1 MRCYIALGSNLDEP
15 LEQILTASRALAE
28 IPHSTLVALSSCY
41 HSAPLDGMDQPWY
54 VNRVAALDTRLS
66 PEVLLD
72 ALQQI
77 ERQQG
82 RIRTVRWAPRTLDLD
97 LLLYGELVMQS
108 PRLQIP
114 HPGMTTRNFVL
125 HPLAEL
131 VGDLI
136 LPTGQRLSTLCA
148 HCSDAGLIRIDLA
161 TDAPTIDGPARPGQT
176 EGATA

>member
-1 MRCYIALGSNLDEP
+1 MRCYIALGSNLNEP
-15 LEQILTASRALAE
+15 LAQILTASRALTQ
-28 IPHSTLVALSSCY
+28 IPDSTLVALSSCY
-41 HSAPLDGMDQPWY
+41 HSAPLAGMDQPWY

-66 PEVLLD
+66 PEALLD

-77 ERQQG
+77 EQRQG
-82 RIRTVRWAPRTLDLD
+82 RSRTTRWAPRTLDLD
-97 LLLYGELVMQS
+97 LLLYGDLVMQS

-114 HPGMTTRNFVL
+114 HPGMATRNFVL

-136 LPTGQRLSTLCA
+136 LPTGQRLSALCA
-148 HCSDAGLIRIDLA
+148 HCSDADLIRIDF
-161 TDAPTIDGPARPGQT
+161 TSGAPAIDRPARPNQT